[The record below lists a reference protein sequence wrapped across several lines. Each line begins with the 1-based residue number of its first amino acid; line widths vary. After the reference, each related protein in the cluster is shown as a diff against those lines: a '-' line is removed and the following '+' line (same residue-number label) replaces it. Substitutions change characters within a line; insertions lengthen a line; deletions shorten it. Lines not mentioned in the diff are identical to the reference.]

1 MFCADYIAAYIF
13 HGLLTVGSAQA
24 AASLTAS
31 ASVDSTSGGDRANR
45 HENELVDPKTFD
57 WLLRLAVSALGLQDN
72 TITHIGGFPPTV
84 TPLLVGVG
92 SGVGASL
99 TLYPFDFVRG
109 GVLTGSSLRQRLV
122 SSCSTVPY
130 AGVLF
135 GAYFSLRDPGAS
147 TPSNLGLGVM
157 CAAGAALAEAPFD
170 HAKQTMFASKKV
182 MIAANMLYVPFA
194 ALMLVMYDKAATKF
208 VKKVSEARA

>member
-31 ASVDSTSGGDRANR
+31 ASVDSTNGGNRANR

-72 TITHIGGFPPTV
+72 TVTHIGGFPPTV

-109 GVLTGSSLRQRLV
+109 GVLTGSSLRQRYLTLGLAK
-122 SSCSTVPY
+122 CY
-130 AGVLF
+130 IRYIQLNRH
-135 GAYFSLRDPGAS
+135 FSLSLSLTDLSAPARLSHMPVFCLEL
-147 TPSNLGLGVM
+147 TLVCVTLGLPPLPTLGW
-157 CAAGAALAEAPFD
+157 G
-170 HAKQTMFASKKV
+170 
-182 MIAANMLYVPFA
+182 
-194 ALMLVMYDKAATKF
+194 
-208 VKKVSEARA
+208 

>member
-31 ASVDSTSGGDRANR
+31 ASVDSTSSGDRGKR

-109 GVLTGSSLRQRLV
+109 GVLTGSSLRQRYILNV
-122 SSCSTVPY
+122 RP
-130 AGVLF
+130 GKIFF
-135 GAYFSLRDPGAS
+135 GQKLPAPHG
-147 TPSNLGLGVM
+147 TLGQKE
-157 CAAGAALAEAPFD
+157 CAL
-170 HAKQTMFASKKV
+170 Q
-182 MIAANMLYVPFA
+182 L
-194 ALMLVMYDKAATKF
+194 
-208 VKKVSEARA
+208 